1 MAHGSPC
8 LPKKRNVYS
17 GIVFDVIKCL
27 LYFQLLGFWDILKEG
42 AFLRGYV
49 KNWLKKSVY

>member
-27 LYFQLLGFWDILKEG
+27 LYFQLLSFWDILKEG